1 MENKI
6 TLHCPEIDALVAAV
20 NRLADALSQT
30 SNTAPGVA
38 APEIPAVPATA
49 PAVPM
54 AAPVVPAAAPVVPAT
69 IPVVPVTAPAAPVTP
84 PAPAPA
90 APVAA
95 APAYTLEQLS
105 LAGRQLADAGRMAD
119 VQQLVAQFGAQTMM
133 QIPPERYGEFATAL
147 RGKGARI

>member
-54 AAPVVPAAAPVVPAT
+54 AAPVVPAT

-147 RGKGARI
+147 RGMGARI